1 MTKTEVQEPLIR
13 PLGEILDDAVAQG
26 RGPVNADEILARIRA
41 LYPDAVIDVAGE
53 DCSFELYIISDAFAG
68 QNTLQRQKPILA
80 LFKDDIRSGA
90 LHALSIKAKT
100 PDEHATPSALVQLKL

>member
-1 MTKTEVQEPLIR
+1 MKEE
-13 PLGEILDDAVAQG
+13 EIV
-26 RGPVNADEILARIRA
+26 ERIRT

-53 DCSFELYIISDAFAG
+53 DCSFELYVVSEAFAG

-80 LFKDDIRSGA
+80 LFKDDITNGA

-100 PDEHATPSALVQLKL
+100 PTEHEGQGGLVQISL

>member
-1 MTKTEVQEPLIR
+1 MQEQ
-13 PLGEILDDAVAQG
+13 EIVD
-26 RGPVNADEILARIRA
+26 RIRT

-53 DCSFELYIISDAFAG
+53 DCSFELYIVSDDFAG

-90 LHALSIKAKT
+90 LHALSVKAKT
-100 PDEHATPSALVQLKL
+100 PTEQAATGGLVQLTL